1 MFKYNVK
8 IQKVSGSLN
17 ESVLPNKNLVIKS
30 KTEKSNEQLFAEA
43 SNYYKEK
50 YGLVIE
56 SADLENVSSEE
67 QSANLKKNR
76 TTVLNR
82 IIHKIPHTEAERDAQ
97 RLTRGVM
104 MFANRNYNGTDK
116 MEIYNAIHEILGSL
130 KSMKEFSTTWLNK
143 ISKALPKDRKDPH
156 LTQWQHYID

>member
-1 MFKYNVK
+1 MYKYNVK

-30 KTEKSNEQLFAEA
+30 KTEKTDEQVFAEA
-43 SNYYKEK
+43 SKYYKEK

-82 IIHKIPHTEAERDAQ
+82 IIHKIPHAEVERDAQ
-97 RLTRGVM
+97 RLTHGIM

>member
-17 ESVLPNKNLVIKS
+17 ESVLPTKNLVIKS

-43 SNYYKEK
+43 SEYYKNK

>member
-30 KTEKSNEQLFAEA
+30 KTAKSNEQLFAEA
-43 SNYYKEK
+43 SEYYKNK

-82 IIHKIPHTEAERDAQ
+82 IIHKIPHAEAERDAQ

>member
-1 MFKYNVK
+1 MYKYKVQVK
-8 IQKVSGSLN
+8 KVSGSLN

-43 SNYYKEK
+43 SEYYKNK

-97 RLTRGVM
+97 RLTHGVM

-116 MEIYNAIHEILGSL
+116 MQIYNAIHEILGSL

>member
-1 MFKYNVK
+1 MFKYKVQ
-8 IQKVSGSLN
+8 IQKVSGRLN
-17 ESVLPNKNLVIKS
+17 ESVLPSKNLVVKS
-30 KTEKSNEQLFAEA
+30 KTKKTDKEVFAEA
-43 SNYYKEK
+43 SKYYKEK

-67 QSANLKKNR
+67 QYANLKKNR
-76 TTVLNR
+76 TTVLKR
-82 IIHKIPHTEAERDAQ
+82 IIHKIPHAEAERDAQ
-97 RLTRGVM
+97 RLTRGIM

-130 KSMKEFSTTWLNK
+130 KSMKEFSTSWLNK

-156 LTQWQHYID
+156 LTQWHHYID

>member
-1 MFKYNVK
+1 MYNYRVQVK
-8 IQKVSGSLN
+8 KVSGSLN
-17 ESVLPNKNLVIKS
+17 ESVLPSKSLVVKS
-30 KTEKSNEQLFAEA
+30 KSEKTHEQVFDEA
-43 SNYYKEK
+43 SKYYKEK

-82 IIHKIPHTEAERDAQ
+82 IIHKIPHVEAERDAQ